1 MVCLSRFLRI
11 SIMLAFAVL
20 VVAQLP
26 PAADS
31 AAPLRVPPPPQNAT
45 VAELE
50 QQGDDLRAQKAFLD
64 SIDYYRAAMK
74 KADSAALHNKAG
86 ISFLLLE
93 RGVEAKK
100 EFQRAIQ
107 MDKTYAEPHN
117 NLGALY
123 YNARRFGPAVK
134 EYRKAIQLNEQ
145 NASFHSNL
153 GTAYFAEKDF
163 DRAIKEYSLARQLDP
178 GIFDRQTPGG
188 VTIKL
193 VSSNDLGHF
202 HYMMAQIAG
211 SQGDEERCRAY
222 LSKANE
228 EGYPIRDALH
238 DGQFAG
244 LRKDPNFMA
253 FLRSLKPPAP
263 ANE

>member
-1 MVCLSRFLRI
+1 MVCFSRFLRM
-11 SIMLAFAVL
+11 SIMLAFAL
-20 VVAQLP
+20 PVVAQLP
-26 PAADS
+26 PGADS
-31 AAPLRVPPPPQNAT
+31 ATPLRVPPPPENAT
-45 VAELE
+45 ATELE
-50 QQGDDLRAQKAFLD
+50 RQGDDLRAEKAFLD

-86 ISFLLLE
+86 ISFLQLQ
-93 RGVEAKK
+93 RGAEAKK
-100 EFQRAIQ
+100 DFLRSIQ
-107 MDKTYAEPHN
+107 MDKTYPEPHN

-123 YNARRFGPAVK
+123 YNSGRFGPAVK

-153 GTAYFAEKDF
+153 GTAYFAQKDF
-163 DRAIKEYSLARQLDP
+163 GQAIKEYTRARQLDP
-178 GIFDRQTPGG
+178 GIFDRQLSGG
-188 VTIKL
+188 VSIKL

-211 SQGDEERCRAY
+211 SQGDVEHCRIY

-238 DGQFAG
+238 DDLFAG
-244 LRKDPNFMA
+244 LRKDPNFVA
-253 FLRSLKPPAP
+253 FLRSLKPPPP

>member
-1 MVCLSRFLRI
+1 MVCFSRFLRV
-11 SIMLAFAVL
+11 SIMLAFAL
-20 VVAQLP
+20 PAVAQLP
-26 PAADS
+26 PGADS
-31 AAPLRVPPPPQNAT
+31 AKLLRVPPPPENAT

-86 ISFLLLE
+86 ISFLQLQ
-93 RGVEAKK
+93 RGGEAKK
-100 EFQRAIQ
+100 DFLRSIQ

-123 YNARRFGPAVK
+123 YNSGRFGQAVK
-134 EYRKAIQLNEQ
+134 EYRKAIQLTEQ

-153 GTAYFAEKDF
+153 GTAYFAQKAF
-163 DRAIKEYSLARQLDP
+163 DQAIKEYTRARQLDP
-178 GIFDRQTPGG
+178 AIFERQLSGG
-188 VTIKL
+188 VSIKL

-211 SQGDEERCRAY
+211 SQGDVEHCRIY

-228 EGYPIRDALH
+228 EGYPIRSALH
-238 DGQFAG
+238 DDQFAG
-244 LRKDPNFMA
+244 LRKDPNFLV
-253 FLRSLKPPAP
+253 FLRSLKPPPP

>member
-1 MVCLSRFLRI
+1 
-11 SIMLAFAVL
+11 MLAFAVP

-26 PAADS
+26 PGAGS
-31 AAPLRVPPPPQNAT
+31 ATPLRVAPPSENAT
-45 VAELE
+45 AAELE
-50 QQGDDLRAQKAFLD
+50 RQGDDLRAQKAFLD

-86 ISFLLLE
+86 ISFLQLQ
-93 RGVEAKK
+93 RGAEAKK
-100 EFQRAIQ
+100 EFLRAMQ
-107 MDKTYAEPHN
+107 MDKTYSEPHN

-123 YNARRFGPAVK
+123 YNSGHFGAAVK
-134 EYRKAIQLNEQ
+134 EYRKAIHLNEQ

-153 GTAYFAEKDF
+153 GTAFFAQKDF
-163 DRAIKEYSLARQLDP
+163 VQALKEYGRARQLDP
-178 GIFDRQTPGG
+178 EIFEHQASGG
-188 VTIKL
+188 VSIKL

-211 SQGDEERCRAY
+211 SQGDAEHCRIY

-238 DGQFAG
+238 DDQFAG
-244 LRKDPNFMA
+244 LRKDPNFVA
-253 FLRSLKPPAP
+253 FLRSLKPPPP